1 MRMRIQPPPPPPPP
15 AAAGAVSRRR
25 PPPAARRQPPPAARR
40 RRRPPSPA
48 AAARRPPP
56 PPISSFSANGSR
68 QTFLTRFSR
77 SVSSKKKHGATRA
90 YFKSCDRAI
99 IKLKN
104 TNLSNYKK
112 HLVLSKTHL
121 SEFPLPKKTNAPETR
136 PELVFFNFIIA
147 RSQLLKYALVAPC
160 FFF

>member
-1 MRMRIQPPPPPPPP
+1 MVNRLSEPLVFVLHVALWFPLIP
-15 AAAGAVSRRR
+15 R
-25 PPPAARRQPPPAARR
+25 PL
-40 RRRPPSPA
+40 
-48 AAARRPPP
+48 
-56 PPISSFSANGSR
+56 PPISLFSANGSR

-77 SVSSKKKHGATRA
+77 SVSSKKKKHGATRA

-112 HLVLSKTHL
+112 HLVLSKNTFIRIPT
-121 SEFPLPKKTNAPETR
+121 SKKDER
-136 PELVFFNFIIA
+136 A
-147 RSQLLKYALVAPC
+147 RDPPRISIFQFYNRAVTTLEICSGCAM